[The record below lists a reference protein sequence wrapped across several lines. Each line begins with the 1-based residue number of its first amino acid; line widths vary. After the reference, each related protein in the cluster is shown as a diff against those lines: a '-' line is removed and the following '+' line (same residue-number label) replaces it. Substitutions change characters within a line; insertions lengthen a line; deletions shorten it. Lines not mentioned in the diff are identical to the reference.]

1 MRLISSLLLC
11 SASVAGLSTP
21 AFAQDTAPEAE
32 ADTSF
37 TENVI
42 IVQTRRR
49 AEDVQDVPAVID
61 TVSADDVDK
70 LNLRSFNDVASIVPG
85 LQLDT
90 ESNGVGGGAKLRG
103 VNFDVSASGNNPTVE
118 FYFNDAPITAGVIL
132 QQMYDIG
139 MIEVQRG
146 PQGTLR
152 GRASPSGSITVTA
165 KKPDL
170 YELGGFGDMT
180 ANDIGT
186 LNFKGGLNIP
196 IVEGIAAIRV
206 AGVWDENEGDRV
218 RSIYPVKDPFSRTK
232 SGRISALVQP
242 TDWLKLEGMYQRLDR
257 EARSYTQVASFSEV
271 NPDAPESPVYIS
283 SSDRLSNMEDGLD
296 TRQVYDIYNW
306 RSEVSALGQVL
317 IYQGQHYTQKISGA
331 ENMDKGNYFDGDFFR
346 YNYSHIKSTSHEIRL
361 QNDARLFGM
370 IDYVVGFFD
379 YKNDTPT
386 ELQSPTILVMPNP
399 FVPNRGL
406 LASALDPRL
415 DDTVITEI
423 DRTGGSHEQSFFG
436 NITAHISDDTEIA
449 GGLRH
454 IDYNDTN
461 GLVVGGTPIASTGQS
476 AKKWIYSAS
485 VKHNFTPDL
494 MIYASTGSSWRPGLN
509 VVGDF
514 NRAPSALEQSFVN
527 LPAETSKSYEIG
539 LKSTLLGGRA
549 NLNLTAYHQKFKNY
563 PYRVPNQGVYY
574 VNTAVDRTTGDVFQE
589 VAQFNFVGAVPVEVN
604 GIEGDLSV
612 AVTNNWDV
620 GITAS
625 YSIGKIK
632 DGTIPCN
639 DLNGDG
645 VPDSTVSA
653 PSLEELQA
661 AVGSNNL
668 SACNVSQR
676 SGFQAPFSATL
687 RSEYRVP
694 VSDDVEG
701 YVRGLVNFNG
711 NSRVDPT
718 NIYDDVDSYGLLNL
732 YAGIRAFDGAWAISL
747 FAKNVL
753 DTTKTLTRGDPLFT
767 SYRNIAAGGAATTY
781 TSTYNSVTTTAP
793 REFGINVRYAF
804 GSR

>member
-1 MRLISSLLLC
+1 MRLLSTLLLC
-11 SASVAGLSTP
+11 SASVAALSTP
-21 AFAQDTAPEAE
+21 ALAQD
-32 ADTSF
+32 ADTEASTESSY

-61 TVSADDVDK
+61 TVSADQVSK
-70 LNLRSFNDVASIVPG
+70 LNMRSFQDVAAIVPG
-85 LQLDT
+85 LQMDT

-170 YELGGFGDMT
+170 YEYGGFADMT

-186 LNFKGGLNIP
+186 LNFKGGVNIP
-196 IVEGIAAIRV
+196 VIEGIAAIRA

-218 RSIYPVKDPFSRTK
+218 RSIYSTKDPFSRTK
-232 SGRISALVQP
+232 SGRISILVQP

-257 EARSYTQVASFSEV
+257 TARAYTQVASFSEV
-271 NPDAPESPVYIS
+271 NPDAGASPVYIA
-283 SSDRLSNMEDGLD
+283 SSDRLSNMEHGLD
-296 TRQVYDIYNW
+296 TRQIYNIYNW
-306 RSEVSALGQVL
+306 RAEGSALGQVL
-317 IYQGQHYTQKISGA
+317 IYQGQHYTQEIWGH
-331 ENMDKGNYFDGDFFR
+331 ENQDKGNFFSGDIFR
-346 YNYSHIKSTSHEIRL
+346 DNYSDVSSTSHEVRL
-361 QNDARLFGM
+361 QNDARLLEMF
-370 IDYVVGFFD
+370 DYVVGFFD
-379 YKNDTPT
+379 YKSTTPT
-386 ELQSPTILVMPNP
+386 DLVSRTILGAPNP
-399 FVPNRGL
+399 YNPDSGILGSSLAPGL
-406 LASALDPRL
+406 TDYVVT
-415 DDTVITEI
+415 DIE
-423 DRTGGSHEQSFFG
+423 RTGHSHEQSFFG
-436 NITAHISDDTEIA
+436 NLTAHIGESTEIA

-454 IDYNDTN
+454 IDYRDVN
-461 GLVVGGTPIASTGQS
+461 GLVVGGITVSSDGQN

-514 NRAPSALEQSFVN
+514 SLSQSALEQSLLN

-539 LKSTLLGGRA
+539 LKSTILGGRA
-549 NLNLTAYHQKFKNY
+549 HLNLTAYHQKFNNY
-563 PYRVPNQGVYY
+563 PYRVPGQGVYY
-574 VNTAVDRTTGDVFQE
+574 VNTAYDRTSGTTYQE

-604 GIEGDLSV
+604 GVEGDLSV
-612 AVTNNWDV
+612 AVTDNWDV
-620 GITAS
+620 GLTAA

-632 DGTIPCN
+632 NGTIPCN

-645 VPDSTVSA
+645 VPDGTTSA
-653 PSLEELQA
+653 PSLAELQA
-661 AVGSNNL
+661 VVGSDNL
-668 SACNVSQR
+668 SACTVSQR
-676 SGFQAPFSATL
+676 SGFQSPFSATL
-687 RSEYRVP
+687 TSEYRYE
-694 VSDDVEG
+694 VSDAVEA

-711 NSRVDPT
+711 NSRADPT
-718 NIYDDVDSYGLLNL
+718 NIYDDVGSYGLVNL
-732 YAGIRAFDGAWAISL
+732 YTGIRSPDGAWSISL
-747 FAKNVL
+747 FAKNLL

-767 SYRNIAAGGAATTY
+767 SYRNLAAGGAAATY
-781 TSTYNSVTTTAP
+781 TSSYTAVTTTAP
-793 REFGINVRYAF
+793 REFGLNVRYAF